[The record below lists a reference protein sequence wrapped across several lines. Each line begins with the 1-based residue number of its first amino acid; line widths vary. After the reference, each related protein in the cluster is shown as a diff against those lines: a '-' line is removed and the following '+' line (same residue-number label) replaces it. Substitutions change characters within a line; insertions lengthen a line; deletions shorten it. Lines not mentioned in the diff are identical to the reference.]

1 MEKWVKETSGLELV
15 TPNYEGVRV
24 SFRLPDEK
32 GGEAKGWFLLK
43 DSLHDPVMELNIESD
58 TEGTCAKVIEK
69 LDDFMGQYEGVML
82 RS

>member
-24 SFRLPDEK
+24 SFRVPDEN

-43 DSLHDPVMELNIESD
+43 DSPYDPVMEINVQSD

-69 LDDFMGQYEGVML
+69 LYDFMGQYEGVIL